1 MTKAREAVLEHLAER
16 EELLA
21 WAREEAET
29 FLLAHGLTVA
39 GAVVDLLAAK
49 IAASYLVGANAALL
63 DETARITQA
72 RSRPARSPTLLSGDG
87 EASPQSESDATGF
100 SGTEEPRR

>member
-29 FLLAHGLTVA
+29 FLTVHGLTVA
-39 GAVVDLLAAK
+39 GVVVDLLAAK

-72 RSRPARSPTLLSGDG
+72 RSRPARAPASAGGAS
-87 EASPQSESDATGF
+87 EAGTQSESDATGF
-100 SGTEEPRR
+100 SGTEEPQR